1 LEARNIQSAFSESKY
16 IGYSVASLFQAFLTG
31 FPIVVV
37 VKDDPRAFYLVL
49 TLMIFTLSE
58 GILLLIF
65 LPKIILAHRFSK
77 LSEGEQKRRISEQI
91 VQSSGFHGTKTSASK
106 VTGSSKLNVADRHEG
121 VYRITEGDNDDVK
134 EEGKDEV
141 EETESGTKSGNTQIV
156 LGREAIIGS
165 SHSDVAAATK
175 KESTAIPVVS
185 SITIDSQMPEDN
197 SLEAEGSHAFA
208 TEPTAADHAALAG
221 TSG

>member
-1 LEARNIQSAFSESKY
+1 M
-16 IGYSVASLFQAFLTG
+16 ASLFQAFLTG

-91 VQSSGFHGTKTSASK
+91 VQSASFHGTKASTSK
-106 VTGSSKLNVADRHEG
+106 MTGSSKMNLGEG
-121 VYRITEGDNDDVK
+121 VYKITEGDIDDTK
-134 EEGKDEV
+134 EECKDEIV
-141 EETESGTKSGNTQIV
+141 LDETHSGTKSGNTRID
-156 LGREAIIGS
+156 LGREAVIGS

-175 KESTAIPVVS
+175 KESTAIPVTS
-185 SITIDSQMPEDN
+185 SITIDSQMPEDY

-208 TEPTAADHAALAG
+208 TEPTAADLAALAG